1 MLLKPLTSVPW
12 SSLSGALQLT
22 LQRARRTFPALPLQ
36 PAPLRTPM
44 PTITTPDA
52 PLSTAAGVNGATVD
66 ENLINLERGHRVILV
81 AKFPAAFPSLM
92 LCLWTGSMSRGQ
104 FLSTDVVSFG
114 GPVQM
119 GVLCEV
125 WRPSRVIF
133 GCSCAWGSCRR
144 LGGD

>member
-1 MLLKPLTSVPW
+1 
-12 SSLSGALQLT
+12 
-22 LQRARRTFPALPLQ
+22 
-36 PAPLRTPM
+36 M
-44 PTITTPDA
+44 PTITAPDA
-52 PLSTAAGVNGATVD
+52 PLSTAAGVDGATVD
-66 ENLINLERGHRVILV
+66 ESLINFERGHLRCQVSSCFPIAHAMLMAMLVDRVDVQL
-81 AKFPAAFPSLM
+81 
-92 LCLWTGSMSRGQ
+92 RGQ
-104 FLSTDVVSFG
+104 FLSFDVVSFG